1 MAGEMNGTNVLLYRQ
16 GSSGFEDIMGQLE
29 ITTTYTGS
37 PIDVSNKSFGDFVTL
52 LNGELSTKQ
61 VTLSGNMVYNGD
73 SAFNKVTKSFG
84 DFVTLLN
91 GELSTKQVT
100 LSGNMVYN
108 GDSAFQQ
115 MRQDRYNAT
124 QVRYRLDYNGEKAI
138 VLTGMLDSKSDSLPQ
153 GAAAQM
159 AFSIASTGMP
169 QSEVN
174 LLSSDGF
181 NLVTSDGLTLTA
193 GVPLNGN

>member
-1 MAGEMNGTNVLLYRQ
+1 MAGELSGTNVLLYRQ

-52 LNGELSTKQ
+52 L
-61 VTLSGNMVYNGD
+61 D
-73 SAFNKVTKSFG
+73 
-84 DFVTLLN
+84 

-124 QVRYRLDYNGEKAI
+124 QVRYRLDYNGEKAV

-159 AFSIASTGMP
+159 AFSIASSGMP
-169 QSEVN
+169 QSEVT

-181 NLVTSDGLTLTA
+181 NLVSSDGLTLTA